1 MKLIDNLV
9 CKIMS
14 NPKVEKAVESKGI
27 AFFVETFTR
36 LAAKKPVYWQILQ
49 GVGFVV
55 FIWNNLPLWLAQNGI
70 AIPTIVTQWESKTA
84 GIIGIVVAITSQL
97 ATQSKVI
104 TTDTT
109 GAPLKQ
115 TDQTTMPFT
124 SATEIKSVPVSG
136 KEKEAANQP

>member
-36 LAAKKPVYWQILQ
+36 LAAKKPVYWQIIQ
-49 GVGFVV
+49 GIGVVV
-55 FIWNNLPLWLAQNGI
+55 FIWNNIPLWLAQNGI
-70 AIPTIVTQWESKTA
+70 PIPTIITNWENKTA
-84 GIIGIVVAITSQL
+84 GIIGVVVAITSQL
-97 ATQSKVI
+97 ATQSKVV

-109 GAPLKQ
+109 GTPLKQ

-124 SATEIKSVPVSG
+124 APIEANKVLTQGKAVTEAKP
-136 KEKEAANQP
+136 